1 MTPPR
6 RPTLRIASFARA
18 AALLTCLIATVAA
31 RAGDMCPAPPH
42 HTPRSA
48 AEIAADDHRIHI
60 ESDAATVGE
69 DDTALLNGH
78 VVLKQ
83 DERTATADSV
93 TYSKLTGQ
101 ITVQGNVDFEDPL
114 VRLRSDAG
122 SYNQSGDGEFDHA
135 EFELLDRR
143 GRGTAGEIAVQPG
156 GKISLEQVRYTTC
169 PVGNQDW
176 MLQASSINLDTVK
189 QVGVAHHAWM
199 QFKGIPILYTPYL
212 SFPLGDERKS
222 GFLVP
227 VLDHSGT
234 NGYEIGVSYYFN
246 LAPNYDL
253 TLTPEILSSRGVELG
268 AEFRFLT
275 SNSHG
280 QIEGTYLPHDSQT
293 GTDRG
298 YMHLTDTTDFKSG
311 LRGEV
316 DIAAVSDNSYF
327 TDFGVGSEQTS
338 VTYLERRTDLKYQDD
353 YWRVQG
359 ELQNFQTIDITV
371 PANPYPGLDN
381 RPYSRVPRV
390 DAEGIFPLGATNF
403 EFVVDGEAVNFLRD
417 VGPSGIRLDLSPE
430 FRWSD
435 RTAGYFFEPAV
446 GWHLTQYSLQDPT
459 PGDSSS
465 PSRSVPYGR
474 LDTGL
479 IFERDAGSAG
489 QRTETLEPRLVYS
502 YVPYR
507 DQDGLPVFDSAL
519 PDLNLSEL
527 FRTNRFVGDDRIGDA
542 NQLSM
547 ALTTRLFDQT
557 SGQQFLS
564 ATLGQIRYFEVP
576 RVSLPCQYQ
585 SATTTPQPPVGA
597 AALSTAAL
605 GSNIPGIGIPG
616 ISTPGAGLPGFIA
629 PAATAPGTTAT
640 TVIYSCL
647 PPPEEFN
654 ASDLVGN
661 VSVTAYKNW
670 SVNLDY
676 VWNPYITQTQ
686 KSEVSLQYRPDP
698 QHVINIAYRYQHD
711 TFEQWDGSFAWPIA
725 SHWNAVGRL
734 VYSIMDHQTIEQ
746 VAGIEYKSC
755 CWRIQIVE
763 RRYVDNRP
771 GEAPSLNQ
779 SIALQLELIGLGSVG
794 KTSNSFLER
803 SISGYSAVDQAP

>member
-1 MTPPR
+1 MTPR
-6 RPTLRIASFARA
+6 SRPTLRIARSLRTA
-18 AALLTCLIATVAA
+18 AFVSCLIAAVIA

-48 AEIAADDHRIHI
+48 AEIAADDHLIHI
-60 ESDAATVGE
+60 ESDGATVAE
-69 DDTALLNGH
+69 DDTAILNGH
-78 VVLKQ
+78 VTLKQ
-83 DERTATADSV
+83 DERSASADAV
-93 TYSKLTGQ
+93 TYNKLTGR
-101 ITVQGNVDFEDPL
+101 ITVAGHVSFEDPL
-114 VRLRSDAG
+114 VRLSSDTG
-122 SYNQSGDGEFDHA
+122 SYEQLGGGEFDHA

-143 GRGTAGEIAVQPG
+143 GRGSAGEIGIQPG
-156 GKISLEQVRYTTC
+156 GKVSLEQVRYTTC

-189 QVGVAHHAWM
+189 QVGVARHAWM

-222 GFLVP
+222 GFLIP

-268 AEFRFLT
+268 SEFRFLT

-280 QIEGTYLPHDSQT
+280 QIEGTYLPHDEQT
-293 GTDRG
+293 GTERG
-298 YMHLTDTTDFKSG
+298 YFHVTDTTDFKAG
-311 LRGEV
+311 LRGEI
-316 DIAAVSDNSYF
+316 DIASVSDNSYF
-327 TDFGVGSEQTS
+327 EDFGVGSEQTS
-338 VTYLERRTDLKYQDD
+338 VTYLERRADIKYQDD
-353 YWRVQG
+353 YWRIEG
-359 ELQNFQTIDITV
+359 ELQNFETIDITV
-371 PANPYPGLDN
+371 PANPYPGIDD
-381 RPYSRVPRV
+381 RPYSSVPRV
-390 DAEGIFPLGATNF
+390 DAEGLFPLGATNF
-403 EFVVDGEAVNFLRD
+403 EFVVDSEAVNFLRD
-417 VGPSGIRLDLSPE
+417 VGPSGVRFDVSPE

-435 RTAGYFFEPAV
+435 RAAGYFFEPAV
-446 GWHLTQYSLQDPT
+446 GWHLTQYSLEDAT
-459 PGDSSS
+459 PGDPGS
-465 PSRSVPYGR
+465 PFRSVPYGR

-507 DQDGLPVFDSAL
+507 NQTGLPVFDSAL

-527 FRTNRFVGDDRIGDA
+527 WRTNRFVGEDRIGDA

-547 ALTTRLFDQT
+547 GLTTRLFDQS

-576 RVSLPCQYQ
+576 RVTVPCQYQ
-585 SATTTPQPPVGA
+585 SAVTPPPPGA
-597 AALSTAAL
+597 AAFGAAL
-605 GSNIPGIGIPG
+605 PGAPLPG
-616 ISTPGAGLPGFIA
+616 TPAAGVSAPGVSAPGVATPG
-629 PAATAPGTTAT
+629 
-640 TVIYSCL
+640 VIYTCL
-647 PPPEEFN
+647 PPPEQYN

-670 SVNLDY
+670 SFNVDY
-676 VWNPYITQTQ
+676 VWNPYINQTE

-698 QHVINIAYRYQHD
+698 SHVINVAYRYQHD
-711 TFEQWDGSFAWPIA
+711 TFKQWDGSFAWPIA

-734 VYSIMDHQTIEQ
+734 VYSIIDRQTIEQ

-755 CWRIQIVE
+755 CWRIQVVE

-771 GEAPSLNQ
+771 GEAPALNR

-794 KTSNSFLER
+794 KTSNAFLER
-803 SISGYSAVDQAP
+803 SISGYSALDQPP

>member
-1 MTPPR
+1 
-6 RPTLRIASFARA
+6 LRIALLVRA
-18 AALLTCLIATVAA
+18 ALSISPLIAAATV

-48 AEIAADDHRIHI
+48 AEIAADDHLIHV
-60 ESDAATVGE
+60 ETDGAAVDA
-69 DDTALLNGH
+69 DDTVTLSGH
-78 VVLKQ
+78 VVVTQ
-83 DERTATADSV
+83 DERRATADSV
-93 TYSKLTGQ
+93 TFNKDTGR
-101 ITVQGNVDFEDPL
+101 ITVAGNVDFEDPL
-114 VRLRSDAG
+114 VRLKSDTG
-122 SYNQSGDGEFDHA
+122 SYNQLGGGEFDRA

-143 GRGTAGEIAVQPG
+143 GRGSAGEIALQPG
-156 GKISLEQVRYTTC
+156 GKIALELVRYTTC

-176 MLQASSINLDTVK
+176 MLQASSINLDTVR
-189 QVGVAHHAWM
+189 QIGVARKAWM
-199 QFKGIPILYTPYL
+199 QFKGVPIIYTPYL
-212 SFPLGDERKS
+212 SFPLGSERKS

-227 VLDHSGT
+227 ILDHSGT

-253 TLTPEILSSRGVELG
+253 TLTPEYMSSRGVELG
-268 AEFRFLT
+268 TEFRFLT
-275 SNSHG
+275 ANSHG
-280 QIEGTYLPHDSQT
+280 QIEGTYLPHDTQT

-298 YMHLTDTTDFKSG
+298 YLHLTDTTDFKPG

-327 TDFGVGSEQTS
+327 QDFGVGSDQTS
-338 VTYLERRTDLKYQDD
+338 VTYLERRADLKYQDD
-353 YWRVQG
+353 HWRVQG

-371 PANPYPGLDN
+371 PANPYPGLDD
-381 RPYSRVPRV
+381 RPYSRVPRI
-390 DAEGIFPLGATNF
+390 DAEGLFPLGATNF
-403 EFVVDGEAVNFLRD
+403 EFVVDSEAVNFLRD

-435 RTAGYFFEPAV
+435 RAAGYFFEPAV

-459 PGDSSS
+459 PGDPSS
-465 PSRSVPYGR
+465 PFRSVPYGR

-507 DQDGLPVFDSAL
+507 DQNGLPVFDSAL

-527 FRTNRFVGDDRIGDA
+527 FRTNRYVGEDRIGDA

-557 SGQQFLS
+557 SGQQLLS
-564 ATLGQIRYFEVP
+564 ATLGQIRNFEVP

-585 SATTTPQPPVGA
+585 TAVTETPPSVAVLGSALPGAPLPGASLPGAATPGVTTP
-597 AALSTAAL
+597 S
-605 GSNIPGIGIPG
+605 
-616 ISTPGAGLPGFIA
+616 
-629 PAATAPGTTAT
+629 
-640 TVIYSCL
+640 VIYSCL
-647 PPPEEFN
+647 PPPEQYN

-670 SVNLDY
+670 IVNLDY
-676 VWNPYITQTQ
+676 VWNPYINQTQ
-686 KSEVSLQYRPDP
+686 KSEVSLQYRPDAA
-698 QHVINIAYRYQHD
+698 HVINIAYRYQHD
-711 TFEQWDGSFAWPIA
+711 AFEQWDGSFAWPIA

-755 CWRIQIVE
+755 CWRIQVVE
-763 RRYVDNRP
+763 RRFVDNRP
-771 GEAPSLNQ
+771 GEASSLNQ

-794 KTSNSFLER
+794 KASNSFLER